1 MTPSFTY
8 AGTVLRVVDG
18 DTVDVE
24 LDLGCTV
31 RVRVPVRL
39 EGIDAPERGTSAGTA
54 ATAYLRALLPAGQA
68 VTVQTRK
75 TEKYGRRLAVIQ
87 LDDGDP
93 ASVNERLVRDGHAT
107 PYQGGRR

>member
-18 DTVDVE
+18 DSLDVD

-31 RVRVPVRL
+31 HVRVPLRL
-39 EGIDAPERGTSAGTA
+39 EHINAPERRTPPGSA
-54 ATAYLRALLPAGQA
+54 ATAYLRELLPAGRA
-68 VTVQTRK
+68 VTVQTRR
-75 TEKYGRRLAVIQ
+75 TEKYGRRLAVVH

-93 ASVNERLVRDGHAT
+93 ASVNDRLIRDGHAI
-107 PYQGGRR
+107 PYEGGKR